1 MSMLSVALLIL
12 GLLLIIA
19 GLILNALVVIVDRNR
34 MTENGSKK

>member
-19 GLILNALVVIVDRNR
+19 GLILNALVVTVDRNR
-34 MTENGSKK
+34 MAENGSKK